1 MSSLVSSFASGI
13 SAVSSFLQP
22 AAPILQVGGTILSA
36 FQQKKAGS
44 EAEKASVQAASNTR
58 AMAEFEALQ
67 QERYA
72 GEAKQEAELIAAEQR
87 RTARRLASDALAA
100 AAASGAG
107 ARDPSVVNIMA
118 EIMGEGN
125 YRAQVALYEGEKEAR
140 NRMLAAAAGRISGES
155 GAAAR
160 IGEGRAQARAGSLAA
175 TSTVLRGVGSWA
187 ERYGVPRETPVSASG
202 DSFAEW
208 GLYGSGAW

>member
-1 MSSLVSSFASGI
+1 MSTLTSAISS
-13 SAVSSFLQP
+13 VTNFLQP

-36 FQQKKAGS
+36 YQQRQAGN
-44 EAEKASVQAASNTR
+44 EAAKASFQAAANDR

-72 GEAKQEAELIAAEQR
+72 GEARQEAELQAAEQQR
-87 RTARRLASDALAA
+87 SARRLASNALAA

-118 EIMGEGN
+118 EIVGEGN

-140 NRMLAAAAGRISGES
+140 NRLLAATARRMGAES
-155 GAAAR
+155 SAAAR
-160 IGEGRAQARAGSLAA
+160 IGEGRAQSKAGSLAA
-175 TSTVLRGVGSWA
+175 TSTIIRGVGSWA
-187 ERYGVPRETPVSASG
+187 ERYGVPQDTPTAVSG
-202 DSFAEW
+202 DAFAEW